1 MKKPGQVR
9 LTVAPCTR
17 TEAQDFIR
25 LHHRHHNPPVSGI
38 FCLCCTDPDGVVR
51 GVAMVG
57 RPVAREL
64 CKDLNLEVNR
74 VATDGCPNACS
85 VLLGASRRV
94 AFAMGYARLY
104 TYTLVEEGGS
114 SLRGAGWSEDGRVVS
129 TRKGWDRP
137 GRRRLAQA
145 HPFTEKIRWVTTNPK
160 AMSSMPEWPSV
171 KDDVLDG
178 QVSMFSV

>member
-1 MKKPGQVR
+1 
-9 LTVAPCTR
+9 
-17 TEAQDFIR
+17 
-25 LHHRHHNPPVSGI
+25 
-38 FCLCCTDPDGVVR
+38 
-51 GVAMVG
+51 
-57 RPVAREL
+57 
-64 CKDLNLEVNR
+64 
-74 VATDGCPNACS
+74 
-85 VLLGASRRV
+85 
-94 AFAMGYARLY
+94 
-104 TYTLVEEGGS
+104 YTLVEEGGS

-171 KDDVLDG
+171 DDGVLDG